1 MMYSGECESRSA
13 FDGGVLG
20 FDRVNSTEVD
30 NSSEKMLKLNN
41 VNANDEMF
49 ALAA

>member
-1 MMYSGECESRSA
+1 MMYSGECKSRSA

-20 FDRVNSTEVD
+20 FDRVTSTEVD